1 MHRSVALTGEPN
13 YRVAR
18 IPVFSALNIAKW
30 RELLQHYPDNVICD
44 FLEFGW
50 PIGYMSD
57 TLPIFDLRTH
67 RGALTFPDQVNAYL
81 SKEVQ
86 LGRIAGPF
94 DKAPFMQGFV
104 LSPLNTVEK
113 RDSEERRVIV
123 DLSWPSG
130 HSVNDG
136 IPSDSY
142 LGAPLS
148 LRYPTIDDIVDAVVT
163 LGRGCYLY
171 KRDLRKAYRQFPV
184 DPKDYPFL
192 GYTWNKQFYFDTV
205 LTMGL
210 RSAAMACQ
218 RSTAAVAWVASQQ
231 GRVVFTYLDD
241 FIGVSPAFNA
251 QTDFQAL
258 SDLLSSLGLQ
268 ESSEKA
274 YPPSPV
280 MICLGVEL
288 NTDALTLSVSPGRLC
303 ELEQLLEQWIHKRT
317 ATKAALQSLVGK
329 LIFISKCVRQSRIFI
344 ARILILL
351 RKVLFNHHHV
361 NLTAEFRK
369 DIAWWRRF
377 LRAYNGV
384 SMISTAQW
392 SSPGEVFTTDA
403 CLTGCGGLCGDQYF
417 HAAFPSFVVQQTLD
431 INCLELLTIIVALK
445 LWGLRWSGLR
455 LTVRCDN
462 EVAVTVLNTGRCRNS
477 FLNSCL
483 RELCYLAAIHEFEI
497 RAVHVPGVSNC
508 YADILSR
515 WDSNNLAG
523 RTEFLA
529 HAQHVNLQA
538 VPVPDDMFQFD
549 NDF

>member
-1 MHRSVALTGEPN
+1 MALTGEPN

-113 RDSEERRVIV
+113 RDSEERSVIV

-171 KRDLRKAYRQFPV
+171 EHDLRKAYRQFPV
-184 DPKDYPFL
+184 NPKDYPFL

-231 GRVVFTYLDD
+231 GRVVFNYLDD
-241 FIGVSPAFNA
+241 FIGVSPAFRA
-251 QTDFQAL
+251 QTNFQAL
-258 SDLLSSLGLQ
+258 SDLLSSLGLH

-274 YPPSPV
+274 CPPSPV

-288 NTDALTLSVSPGRLC
+288 NTDAITLSVSPGRLC

-317 ATKAALQSLVGK
+317 AT
-329 LIFISKCVRQSRIFI
+329 
-344 ARILILL
+344 
-351 RKVLFNHHHV
+351 
-361 NLTAEFRK
+361 
-369 DIAWWRRF
+369 
-377 LRAYNGV
+377 
-384 SMISTAQW
+384 
-392 SSPGEVFTTDA
+392 
-403 CLTGCGGLCGDQYF
+403 
-417 HAAFPSFVVQQTLD
+417 
-431 INCLELLTIIVALK
+431 
-445 LWGLRWSGLR
+445 
-455 LTVRCDN
+455 
-462 EVAVTVLNTGRCRNS
+462 
-477 FLNSCL
+477 
-483 RELCYLAAIHEFEI
+483 
-497 RAVHVPGVSNC
+497 
-508 YADILSR
+508 
-515 WDSNNLAG
+515 
-523 RTEFLA
+523 
-529 HAQHVNLQA
+529 
-538 VPVPDDMFQFD
+538 
-549 NDF
+549 

>member
-81 SKEVQ
+81 SKEVR

-184 DPKDYPFL
+184 DPKIILFWDTL
-192 GYTWNKQFYFDTV
+192 GTN
-205 LTMGL
+205 
-210 RSAAMACQ
+210 S
-218 RSTAAVAWVASQQ
+218 
-231 GRVVFTYLDD
+231 
-241 FIGVSPAFNA
+241 
-251 QTDFQAL
+251 
-258 SDLLSSLGLQ
+258 
-268 ESSEKA
+268 
-274 YPPSPV
+274 
-280 MICLGVEL
+280 
-288 NTDALTLSVSPGRLC
+288 
-303 ELEQLLEQWIHKRT
+303 
-317 ATKAALQSLVGK
+317 
-329 LIFISKCVRQSRIFI
+329 FISTPF
-344 ARILILL
+344 
-351 RKVLFNHHHV
+351 
-361 NLTAEFRK
+361 
-369 DIAWWRRF
+369 
-377 LRAYNGV
+377 
-384 SMISTAQW
+384 
-392 SSPGEVFTTDA
+392 
-403 CLTGCGGLCGDQYF
+403 
-417 HAAFPSFVVQQTLD
+417 
-431 INCLELLTIIVALK
+431 
-445 LWGLRWSGLR
+445 
-455 LTVRCDN
+455 
-462 EVAVTVLNTGRCRNS
+462 
-477 FLNSCL
+477 
-483 RELCYLAAIHEFEI
+483 
-497 RAVHVPGVSNC
+497 
-508 YADILSR
+508 SR
-515 WDSNNLAG
+515 WDCALPLW
-523 RTEFLA
+523 R
-529 HAQHVNLQA
+529 VNALLLLLPGSHHNKDA
-538 VPVPDDMFQFD
+538 WCLTI
-549 NDF
+549 

>member
-1 MHRSVALTGEPN
+1 MALTGEPN

-274 YPPSPV
+274 CPPSPV

-445 LWGLRWSGLR
+445 LWGLQWSGLR
-455 LTVRCDN
+455 LTVRCEN
-462 EVAVTVLNTGRCRNS
+462 EVTVTVLNTGRCQKLKS
-477 FLNSCL
+477 LDSCL
-483 RELCYLAAIHEFEI
+483 RELCYLAAIHEFKI

>member
-1 MHRSVALTGEPN
+1 MALTGEPN

-30 RELLQHYPDNVICD
+30 RELLPHYPDNVICD

-57 TLPIFDLRTH
+57 TLPIFHLRTH

-231 GRVVFTYLDD
+231 GRVVFNYLDD

-251 QTDFQAL
+251 QTNFQAL
-258 SDLLSSLGLQ
+258 SDLLSSLGLH

-274 YPPSPV
+274 CPPSPV

-351 RKVLFNHHHV
+351 RKGLFNHHHV

-462 EVAVTVLNTGRCRNS
+462 AVAVTVLNTGWCRNS